1 MSHAG
6 LAAKTLIVG
15 IPTTDIDATA
25 RRVVA
30 DLHVGGVIL
39 FRRNIVSPE
48 QTHGLIAALRALR
61 KMPLILAV
69 DQEGGRVQRLR
80 APLTEFPPAHAEASG
95 EAQPNIAKEV
105 GAQLARELL
114 AVGFDLDFAPVVDV
128 DTNPANPV
136 IGDRSF
142 GRTPETV
149 SKLAV
154 ALIEGM
160 QGAGM
165 MACAKHFPG
174 HGDTLEDS
182 HKDLPSLPHDLERL
196 RRVEW
201 PPFAATAKAKVATIM
216 TAHVMFPA
224 LDPVWP
230 ATMSSTCLAAL
241 RQETGFEG
249 AIISDDLEMKAIAD
263 RYDIGVPPCNRSL
276 PGATHSSYAT
286 RSLASKRASKQ
297 SRKKPRRGAAFG
309 RDSEEAAGRMEKLL
323 ARVPAHSARYQA
335 AAAPSGAL
343 AAWMTARKQQAKL
356 VDPTEVPAALGRA

>member
-1 MSHAG
+1 MSYAA

-15 IPTTDIDATA
+15 IPTTEVDATA

-30 DLHVGGVIL
+30 DLSVGGVIL
-39 FRRNIVSPE
+39 FRRNIVTPE
-48 QTHGLIAALRALR
+48 QTHGLIASLRALR
-61 KMPLILAV
+61 KTPLLLAV

-80 APLTEFPPAHAEASG
+80 TPLTEFPPMRAIG
-95 EAQPNIAKEV
+95 EAQPHIAKEV

-128 DTNPANPV
+128 DTNPDNPV

-142 GRTPETV
+142 GRTPEIV

-160 QGAGM
+160 QSAGM

-224 LDPVWP
+224 LDPIWP
-230 ATMSSTCLAAL
+230 ATMSATCLAAL
-241 RQETGFEG
+241 RKEIGFEG

-263 RYDIGVPPCNRSL
+263 RYEL
-276 PGATHSSYAT
+276 
-286 RSLASKRASKQ
+286 
-297 SRKKPRRGAAFG
+297 GAAAVQSIAAG
-309 RDSEEAAGRMEKLL
+309 CDSLLVCHTLSRIEASIEAIAKEAEKSVSFRARLSEAAARVDTLL
-323 ARVPAHSARYQA
+323 ARVPAHAATYKP
-335 AAAPSGAL
+335 AAAPSGEL